1 VFNFL
6 KKIRLCQKK
15 PLRMSE
21 AAGRTR
27 AAERRQ
33 TESIPPLCAEC
44 TNRGAAGRHLC
55 SFRQNTSP
63 SIIVRSAPITFHFLS
78 AR

>member
-1 VFNFL
+1 
-6 KKIRLCQKK
+6 
-15 PLRMSE
+15 MSE

-33 TESIPPLCAEC
+33 TESIPPVRVKC

-55 SFRQNTSP
+55 SF
-63 SIIVRSAPITFHFLS
+63 ILFFLS
-78 AR
+78 PKYVAADYCPFRSDHLPFLVAR